1 MKIKFLTAIT
11 SLLAAAFMITSCLDD
26 NEEQIEYSSNA
37 SITAFS
43 IENIETQ
50 YIDSTH
56 YGKDTTITATVIG
69 KNYPFVI
76 DQGQRLI
83 YNVDSLPVGTNVSK
97 VVVNITADT
106 PWIVIATED
115 KDTVWT
121 ATDSLNFEKP
131 VKFKV
136 VAYSGEYGP
145 TYTAKINV
153 HKQVPDSLQ
162 WTYLGADFDNNIQGQ
177 KAVTLDNKIY
187 VFGLKNNEV
196 VLTTTNIDNGKSWST
211 SQSLLL
217 PNADYSS
224 VMAWK
229 KALYM
234 LANNELYS
242 SINGI
247 DWEKVAVA
255 DESIKFSKLIANVYA
270 AEDKKEP
277 KPKLYAI
284 DTDKHFIES
293 EDGINWTI
301 SPNNVPDNFPDKY
314 ISYASYPLETNTEIY
329 RTTLL
334 GGNSNASVQDTTTVV
349 WTKLTT
355 EKNWGDY
362 PTSEGD
368 KHYCPKLDKIAMVHY
383 NDRLYVF
390 GGPGESYGKKIPA
403 FSRFYQSKD
412 QGITWDPVS
421 QYVLFPEEF
430 TALYDQ
436 ANGNYSFV
444 VDKNNFLWI
453 IWSQSGKVWKGRVNK
468 MGFDIYK

>member
-97 VVVNITADT
+97 VVVSITADT
-106 PWIVIATED
+106 PWIVIATEN

-121 ATDSLNFEKP
+121 STDSLNFENP

-162 WTYLGADFDNNIQGQ
+162 WTYIGEGFDKSIKGQ
-177 KAVTLDNKIY
+177 KAVTLNNKIY
-187 VFGLKNNEV
+187 VFGQKDNEV
-196 VLTTTNIDNGKSWST
+196 VLTTTDINNGKSWST
-211 SQSLLL
+211 PQNLSLTQ
-217 PNADYSS
+217 ADYSS
-224 VMAWK
+224 VMIWK
-229 KALYM
+229 NALYM
-234 LANNELYS
+234 LADNDLYS
-242 SINGI
+242 SINGTA
-247 DWEKVAVA
+247 WEKVAITN
-255 DESIKFSKLIANVYA
+255 ENIKFSKLIANVYA
-270 AEDKKEP
+270 AENKEKP
-277 KPKLYAI
+277 TPKLYAI
-284 DTDKHFIES
+284 DKENHFMES
-293 EDGINWTI
+293 EDGVNWTI
-301 SPNNVPDNFPDKY
+301 NKDNVPANFPDKY
-314 ISYASYPLETNTEIY
+314 ISYASYPLETNAEIY

-334 GGNSNASVQDTTTVV
+334 GGNSNTSAQDTTTVV

-355 EKNWGDY
+355 EMNWGDY

-368 KHYCPKLDKIAMVHY
+368 SYYCPKLDKIAMIHY

-390 GGPGESYGKKIPA
+390 GGPGESYGNKIPA

-412 QGITWDPVS
+412 QGITWHPVS

-430 TALYDQ
+430 TDLYTQ

-453 IWSQSGKVWKGRVNK
+453 IWSQSGKVWKGRINK
-468 MGFDIYK
+468 MGFDK